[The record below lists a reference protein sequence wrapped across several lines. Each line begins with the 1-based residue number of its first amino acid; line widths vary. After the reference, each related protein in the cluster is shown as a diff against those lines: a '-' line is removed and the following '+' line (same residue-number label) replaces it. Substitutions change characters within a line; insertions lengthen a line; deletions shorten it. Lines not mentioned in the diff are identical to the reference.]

1 MQSLV
6 IQFSQIVSIS
16 KAEKMK
22 LINKHNIKVKLSDGG
37 SYSFKR
43 LKSRDETIGIII
55 KLWQESKGLG
65 ANGTTTGN
73 GANTSEIMSSISP
86 GGQVD
91 SAFTIDSAL
100 KGGEDEDTEDS
111 GEDDKNP
118 GANEE
123 GGPEGVAAA
132 GDPFYAGEDD
142 GNLRDPTD
150 EELNRALSQIPLPDK
165 HFEIGHSFYNFG
177 VNEYFELF

>member
-1 MQSLV
+1 
-6 IQFSQIVSIS
+6 
-16 KAEKMK
+16 
-22 LINKHNIKVKLSDGG
+22 
-37 SYSFKR
+37 
-43 LKSRDETIGIII
+43 
-55 KLWQESKGLG
+55 
-65 ANGTTTGN
+65 
-73 GANTSEIMSSISP
+73 MSSISP

-100 KGGEDEDTEDS
+100 KGGEDEDSEDS

-150 EELNRALSQIPLPDK
+150 EELNRALSQIPVKENHHVSGCKVMP
-165 HFEIGHSFYNFG
+165 FG
-177 VNEYFELF
+177 VQEYWELFQKSGCHHSLEKYWTYRGYKKITLS